1 MKAIFIMLF
10 FMFYLLAVGMLAVV
24 GIVSLKVLERAD
36 ELLDAKRRDRADKL
50 MKELR
55 KVTRKN
61 Q

>member
-10 FMFYLLAVGMLAVV
+10 FMFCLLAVGMLAVI

-36 ELLDAKRRDRADKL
+36 ELLEAKRRDRADKL

>member
-1 MKAIFIMLF
+1 MKAPFILLF
-10 FMFYLLAVGMLAVV
+10 ILLVVGMLAVI

-36 ELLDAKRRDRADKL
+36 ELLKAKRRDRADKL
-50 MKELR
+50 MKALR